1 MSMLPAT
8 ASRCRE
14 SLKRCGDSLQAAIA
28 MTEQRHMQEELVA
41 AEIRLAMEELGWI
54 AGEVYTDDLLD
65 RIFSQFCIGK

>member
-1 MSMLPAT
+1 MARSQVL
-8 ASRCRE
+8 R
-14 SLKRCGDSLQAAIA
+14 
-28 MTEQRHMQEELVA
+28 EELVA

>member
-1 MSMLPAT
+1 MLPAT

-28 MTEQRHMQEELVA
+28 MTEQRQMQEELVA

>member
-1 MSMLPAT
+1 
-8 ASRCRE
+8 
-14 SLKRCGDSLQAAIA
+14 
-28 MTEQRHMQEELVA
+28 MTKEGYVREELVA

>member
-1 MSMLPAT
+1 
-8 ASRCRE
+8 
-14 SLKRCGDSLQAAIA
+14 
-28 MTEQRHMQEELVA
+28 MTEQRQMQEELVA